1 MQSPLSAGIAEFTV
15 SATKTMDIVSHHVRN
30 AIAAFRC
37 VEILHIDPAMRCFS
51 STHSCAAFFL
61 PAPGPPSD
69 PVPFSK
75 EGLGFREAR
84 GAARYGALAVGV
96 GLWCV
101 APPRPPS
108 RPLAPPL
115 ARRARILRFRSR
127 VFHLWFYDLRLPDAH
142 SVSQADAPS
151 RRELHSEAGK
161 LSRPAPLHFAF
172 APASLS

>member
-1 MQSPLSAGIAEFTV
+1 
-15 SATKTMDIVSHHVRN
+15 MDIVSHHVRN

-37 VEILHIDPAMRCFS
+37 VDTLHIDPVMRCFS
-51 STHSCAAFFL
+51 STHPCAAFCL
-61 PAPGPPSD
+61 PAPGPLSD
-69 PVPFSK
+69 SIPFSK

-101 APPRPPS
+101 AP
-108 RPLAPPL
+108 LAPPL
-115 ARRARILRFRSR
+115 ARRARILQFRSC

-161 LSRPAPLHFAF
+161 LSRPAPLHYAF
-172 APASLS
+172 APASPS